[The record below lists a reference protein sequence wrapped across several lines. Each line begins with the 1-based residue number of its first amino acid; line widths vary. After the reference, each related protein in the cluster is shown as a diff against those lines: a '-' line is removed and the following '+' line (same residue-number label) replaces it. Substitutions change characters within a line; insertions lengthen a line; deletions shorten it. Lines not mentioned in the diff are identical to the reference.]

1 MEVSYIR
8 VLVMAEDPWMRAQLS
23 AALEDDPACVVA
35 GHVDLTRESTVNLPE
50 ADIAVVDLAGDSP
63 ETIGRQDALDR
74 LTVPAVVLVSDRS
87 SALRAV
93 AAGARGVLARDVEGP
108 ALLAALRAAAYGL
121 AVTDPDLASPASLI
135 LDRPASG
142 GTVAP
147 AEEFTPREREVLQLL
162 SEGLPNREIARR
174 LGVSSHTVKFHM
186 NTIFGKLDAHT
197 RTEAVTRAAR
207 LGLITL

>member
-1 MEVSYIR
+1 MSFIR
-8 VLVMAEDPWMRAQLS
+8 ALVIAEDPWMRAQLS
-23 AALEDDPACVVA
+23 AALEEDPACVVA
-35 GHVDLTRESTVNLPE
+35 GQIDPTRESTSNVPE
-50 ADIAVVDLAGDSP
+50 ADIAVVDLVGDSP
-63 ETIGRQDALDR
+63 EVIEGRGVLDY
-74 LTVPAVVLVSDRS
+74 LGVPAVALVPDRS
-87 SALRAV
+87 SGLRAL

-108 ALLAALRAAAYGL
+108 ALIAALRVAAYGL
-121 AVTDPDLASPASLI
+121 TVIDPSLATPASLVS
-135 LDRPASG
+135 DRPATA
-142 GTVAP
+142 GTTAP
-147 AEEFTPREREVLQLL
+147 PEEFTAREREVLQLL